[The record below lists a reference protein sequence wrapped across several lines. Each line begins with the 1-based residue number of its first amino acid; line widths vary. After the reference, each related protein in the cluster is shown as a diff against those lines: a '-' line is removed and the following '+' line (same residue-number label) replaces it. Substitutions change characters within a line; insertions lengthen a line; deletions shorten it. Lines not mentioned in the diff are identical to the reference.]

1 MPLNTWNSTKVLF
14 PSSAGLATIKMRW
27 RASRRP
33 RFSKPS
39 KQWKRIWPKKC
50 ELMCNKWN
58 FSVQRRASG
67 AQALTA
73 KRKAKSRSQKSQFY
87 RAFEKET
94 IGIVYNPKIYED
106 GLVSGDRWEVSQYF
120 QKVFIVLKVKFDLL
134 QEFFFCRPRSDLEN
148 IQAFQE
154 KRKKIWVEE
163 KKGRCFS
170 QFWDISSLFE
180 IISLNTEFEDW
191 NQRLMAFG
199 WGSGLGRR
207 APGFRGRHSFY
218 VVSNIFSCFIFMF
231 YVIHPDPSSRISKK
245 YGFILKI
252 FWKY

>member
-1 MPLNTWNSTKVLF
+1 MCQLWNVF
-14 PSSAGLATIKMRW
+14 
-27 RASRRP
+27 
-33 RFSKPS
+33 
-39 KQWKRIWPKKC
+39 
-50 ELMCNKWN
+50 
-58 FSVQRRASG
+58 VQRRASS
-67 AQALTA
+67 AQALAA
-73 KRKAKSRSQKSQFY
+73 KRKAKSRSQKSQCY

-94 IGIVYNPKIYED
+94 IGMVYNPKICPEIYED
-106 GLVSGDRWEVSQYF
+106 GLVFSDRWEVSQYF

-134 QEFFFCRPRSDLEN
+134 HEFFFCRPRSDLEN
-148 IQAFQE
+148 IEAFQE
-154 KRKKIWVEE
+154 KRKQIWVEE

-218 VVSNIFSCFIFMF
+218 VVSNIFFMF
-231 YVIHPDPSSRISKK
+231 YFYLFLCFIHPDPSSRISKK
-245 YGFILKI
+245 YAFILKI